1 MLQGLRS
8 TITLVFLVAVLI
20 GAAIWGWGAAMK
32 PLPEAED
39 PPACENTPVEAGQ
52 KVYPDQVTV
61 SVFNASP
68 RAGLAGRTL
77 ATFVDQGFGE
87 GDSGNAPRGTTVTHA
102 QIWTSDPQ
110 SPAVRLV
117 KSHLGPQSTVV
128 EGEALG
134 AGVVVVVGEEFEK
147 VVRGRKSA
155 KARQAGFICSPPG
168 SRE

>member
-8 TITLVFLVAVLI
+8 TLTLVFLVAVLI

-32 PLPEAED
+32 PLPESDEPPPCED
-39 PPACENTPVEAGQ
+39 TAVDTGQ

-61 SVFNASP
+61 SVFNASS

-77 ATFVDQGFGE
+77 DAFVDDGFGE
-87 GDSGNAPRGTTVTHA
+87 GDSGNAPRGTTVTHS

-117 KSHLGPQSTVV
+117 KSHLGPGSDVV

-134 AGVVVVVGEEFEK
+134 IGVVVVVGEEFDELK
-147 VVRGRKSA
+147 RGKKST
-155 KARQAGFICSPPG
+155 KARQPGFICSPPG
-168 SRE
+168 SRD